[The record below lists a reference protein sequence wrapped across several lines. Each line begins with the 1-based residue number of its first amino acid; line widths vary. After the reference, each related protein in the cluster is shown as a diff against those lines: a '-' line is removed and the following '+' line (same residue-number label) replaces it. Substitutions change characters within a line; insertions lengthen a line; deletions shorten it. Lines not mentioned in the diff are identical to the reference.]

1 MSWNL
6 LARFIESEHFNKD
19 PSLTVAYLARYADH
33 VGIQYVLSNKLR
45 QFSYEE
51 IEFFLPQLCHLVISI
66 DNESMAL
73 EEFLLDLCE
82 ESVNGALLT
91 FWLFQTYLHDL
102 APQPASNAFQ
112 TCRRVHNKVQR
123 IVFGGGDPPKR
134 ERIHENVLPTT
145 VLASLVLAG
154 VGVPLLPQHAG
165 PLAIN
170 QARRPRP
177 IEDTLSETPT
187 PVQKLGRSATVAGD
201 PSSSRRAR
209 PGSGD
214 SKEGSLK
221 RTKRQSAGVN
231 SGAASPRVVTPREQG
246 RRHPS
251 QRPQS
256 LAFTRSS
263 DGFVSAA
270 SLPEQR
276 K

>member
-1 MSWNL
+1 
-6 LARFIESEHFNKD
+6 
-19 PSLTVAYLARYADH
+19 
-33 VGIQYVLSNKLR
+33 YVLSNKLR

-201 PSSSRRAR
+201 PSSSRRWLSFAK
-209 PGSGD
+209 SGHT
-214 SKEGSLK
+214 K
-221 RTKRQSAGVN
+221 RTGPETSISTTSVVGIHAKQRRLCERGVFAGAKKGQHTVLCHTN
-231 SGAASPRVVTPREQG
+231 I
-246 RRHPS
+246 
-251 QRPQS
+251 
-256 LAFTRSS
+256 TRCSS
-263 DGFVSAA
+263 KA
-270 SLPEQR
+270 E
-276 K
+276 